1 MWSLRIRSGS
11 NRYDNRLT
19 KRVITIAPLPPEKS
33 AYALARYS
41 RSADSIRQSIEWV
54 RTHNSQQFLE
64 SFYFQYG
71 HQSIADLGH
80 TVLCFEGISELAA
93 SEIEDEVLW
102 DGQAKSSRYQDF
114 SKGGFISPPEFDAA
128 QAVEYQAAGDA
139 LIAAYKDIHA
149 RMEAHLREKLPRPE
163 SMKPEA
169 YGRNI
174 AARAFDVARYCL
186 FWGVPTNVGQ
196 VTSIRTL
203 EKQIKRLRVS
213 EFGEVRE
220 LGLEI
225 AEACAAP
232 PECTWDDAAAE
243 PIAPT
248 LARHAEPDEYIQR
261 SRADLEAWARQNL
274 TVPAHSAPRVDLV
287 KPDDVLTEIAATLLY
302 PVCSHSFRAL
312 YETLREWSPT
322 RRGEILDV
330 ALQSRGSRDDFLRG
344 FRGGQYCFD
353 MLIDIGAYRDMH
365 RHRRCHQ
372 YRQAYT
378 GEHGYESPAILAEGG
393 AQDVYAA
400 AMDRALAAMRALP
413 DPARQ
418 YLLPFGARSRF
429 LFKMDFAEVEYIAR
443 VRSGVKG
450 HFSYRD
456 VAWQMKQR
464 VDEMEPELGRL
475 LQATPPWVEDPLK
488 R

>member
-1 MWSLRIRSGS
+1 M
-11 NRYDNRLT
+11 
-19 KRVITIAPLPPEKS
+19 PPEKS

-41 RSADSIRQSIEWV
+41 RSADSIRQSVEWV
-54 RTHNSQQFLE
+54 KTHNSAQFLE

-80 TVLCFEGISELAA
+80 TVLCFEGVSELAA

-114 SKGGFISPPEFDAA
+114 SKAGFITPPELDADGVA
-128 QAVEYQAAGDA
+128 RYQAAGKA
-139 LIAAYKDIHA
+139 LLAAYADVHERA
-149 RMEAHLREKLPRPE
+149 QEHLREKLPRPE
-163 SMKPEA
+163 SMKTEV

-174 AARAFDVARYCL
+174 AARAFDVARYLL

-213 EFGEVRE
+213 EFAEVRE
-220 LGLEI
+220 LGAEV

-232 PECTWDDAAAE
+232 PECVWDEGHRE
-243 PIAPT
+243 PLAPT
-248 LARHAEPDEYIQR
+248 LARHAEPDEYQR
-261 SRADLEAWARQNL
+261 QAHFDLARWADQNL
-274 TVPAHSAPRVDLV
+274 RVETHAAPRVDLV
-287 KPDDVLTEIAATLLY
+287 KPEDVLAEIAATLLY
-302 PVCSHSFRAL
+302 PVCEHPFRAI
-312 YETLREWSPT
+312 YETVRSWSKA
-322 RRGEILDV
+322 RKAEVLNV
-330 ALQSRGSRDDFLRG
+330 AVQSRGQRDDLLRG

-372 YRQAYT
+372 YRQAY
-378 GEHGYESPAILAEGG
+378 GGLHGYDVPKLIVEAGAE
-393 AQDVYAA
+393 AA
-400 AMDRALAAMRALP
+400 YREAMDAALAAMRGLQE
-413 DPARQ
+413 PARQ

-429 LFKMDFAEVEYIAR
+429 LFKMDFSEVEYISR
-443 VRSGVKG
+443 VRSAVKG
-450 HFSYRD
+450 HFSYREI
-456 VAWQMKQR
+456 AWEMKQR
-464 VDEMEPELGRL
+464 VEEIEPELGAL
-475 LQATPPWVEDPLK
+475 IDATPPWIEDPLK

>member
-1 MWSLRIRSGS
+1 MA
-11 NRYDNRLT
+11 

-41 RSADSIRQSIEWV
+41 RSADSIRQSIDWV

-114 SKGGFISPPEFDAA
+114 SKGGFITPPEFDAA
-128 QAVEYQAAGDA
+128 QAAAYQAAGDA

-149 RMEAHLREKLPRPE
+149 RMDAHLREKLPRPE
-163 SMKPEA
+163 AMKPEA

-213 EFGEVRE
+213 EFAEVRE

-232 PECTWDDAAAE
+232 PECTWDDANAE

-248 LARHAEPDEYIQR
+248 LARHAEPDEYIAQ
-261 SRADLEAWARQNL
+261 SRADLEAWAKQNL
-274 TVPAHSAPRVDLV
+274 SVPQLQRRRASILSSRTTCSPKLPPRCFIRSARIPSARSM
-287 KPDDVLTEIAATLLY
+287 KRCAAG
-302 PVCSHSFRAL
+302 A
-312 YETLREWSPT
+312 
-322 RRGEILDV
+322 RRGAAKCSTSRSNRV
-330 ALQSRGSRDDFLRG
+330 ARATIFCAAS
-344 FRGGQYCFD
+344 
-353 MLIDIGAYRDMH
+353 
-365 RHRRCHQ
+365 
-372 YRQAYT
+372 
-378 GEHGYESPAILAEGG
+378 
-393 AQDVYAA
+393 AA
-400 AMDRALAAMRALP
+400 ASTA
-413 DPARQ
+413 
-418 YLLPFGARSRF
+418 S
-429 LFKMDFAEVEYIAR
+429 
-443 VRSGVKG
+443 
-450 HFSYRD
+450 
-456 VAWQMKQR
+456 
-464 VDEMEPELGRL
+464 
-475 LQATPPWVEDPLK
+475 TC
-488 R
+488 